1 MSSHK
6 SIILHRLNYLFNI
19 LNNNN
24 VTIDNL
30 PHKLYKLKFKKLIYL
45 EKQLLYIIDQR
56 KIDIN
61 NINTKKIYNKGNEK
75 INILTELRHYLNMIS
90 DKTNQIYTDTHK
102 LIKDIESVKT
112 LDINDIDKKIEVIIN
127 I

>member
-90 DKTNQIYTDTHK
+90 DKTNQIYTDTDK

-112 LDINDIDKKIEVIIN
+112 LDKNDIDKKIEVIIN
-127 I
+127 L

>member
-19 LNNNN
+19 LYNNN

-45 EKQLLYIIDQR
+45 EK
-56 KIDIN
+56 
-61 NINTKKIYNKGNEK
+61 
-75 INILTELRHYLNMIS
+75 
-90 DKTNQIYTDTHK
+90 
-102 LIKDIESVKT
+102 
-112 LDINDIDKKIEVIIN
+112 
-127 I
+127 

>member
-19 LNNNN
+19 LYNNN

-61 NINTKKIYNKGNEK
+61 NINTKKIYNKGNERT
-75 INILTELRHYLNMIS
+75 NILEELKKYLNMIN
-90 DKTNQIYTDTHK
+90 DKTNNIYINTNT
-102 LIKDIESVKT
+102 LITYIEGNKSLDKDKME
-112 LDINDIDKKIEVIIN
+112 NDIEVIFTP
-127 I
+127 